1 MATSGRWFS
10 RVAQVGGDLFQRV
23 TSHELVSHLSSQVG
37 TLVSRA
43 PHDLIKAVV
52 SKNNFVFHQDLE
64 YGMLPRQKLDLYL
77 VPDAIGTVLFVHGGY
92 WDTGDKSEYTF
103 LAESLC
109 LNGFNAALVNYR
121 LAPDG
126 AFPHMVSDVALAL
139 QWLTRALP
147 DFGADPS
154 KTVVLGHSAGAH
166 ILALLLASPDH
177 IERVGLTRQAIRAG
191 VLVAGPYDF
200 LDYLETD
207 PRAQKAMGQRA
218 DWPRWQPARM
228 ADGDNPPILLL
239 HGAKDTMCHPDNA
252 TLFAKAITA
261 KGGYV
266 ETKTFEELD
275 HFRIIGVFSK
285 IARWL
290 EPRVLDDTAAFFKQ
304 WIDKKGT

>member
-1 MATSGRWFS
+1 MAVAAWWFS
-10 RVAQVGGDLFQRV
+10 KMAQASGDLLQRV
-23 TSHELVSHLSSQVG
+23 TSHELVSQLGSQVG
-37 TLVSRA
+37 GLVSRA
-43 PHDLIKAVV
+43 PHDLMKAVV
-52 SKNNFVFHQDLE
+52 SKRNFVLHHDLE
-64 YGMLPRQKLDLYL
+64 YGVLPRQKLDLYL
-77 VPDAIGTVLFVHGGY
+77 VPNAIGTVLFVHGGY

-109 LNGFNAALVNYR
+109 LSGFNAALVNYR
-121 LAPDG
+121 LAPEG
-126 AFPHMVSDVALAL
+126 AFPHMVNDVALAL

-147 DFGADPS
+147 GFGADPS

-166 ILALLLASPDH
+166 ILGVLLASPDH
-177 IERVGLTRQAIRAG
+177 LERVGLTRQTVRAG

-207 PRAQKAMGQRA
+207 PRAQKAMGERA
-218 DWPRWQPARM
+218 NWPRWQPVRM

-239 HGAKDTMCHPDNA
+239 HGAKDAMCHPDNA

-266 ETKTFEELD
+266 ETKIFEELD
-275 HFRIIGVFSK
+275 HFRIIGAFSK

-290 EPRVLDDTAAFFKQ
+290 EPRVLEDVAEFFNNYLR
-304 WIDKKGT
+304 